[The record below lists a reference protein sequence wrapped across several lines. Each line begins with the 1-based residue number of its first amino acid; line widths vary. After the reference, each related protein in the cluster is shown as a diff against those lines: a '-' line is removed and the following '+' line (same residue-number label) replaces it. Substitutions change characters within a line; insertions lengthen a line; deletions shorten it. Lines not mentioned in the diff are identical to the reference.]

1 MFNDMSLERQV
12 NLSVR
17 SKLEVHALSI
27 ISVLFHVRLRV
38 FALQFLVSEVKGLHH
53 SLSCVA
59 FIFVSLFAVQMLVS
73 KK

>member
-1 MFNDMSLERQV
+1 MA
-12 NLSVR
+12 
-17 SKLEVHALSI
+17 HALCI
-27 ISVLFHVRLRV
+27 ISVLSVPRV
-38 FALQFLVSEVKGLHH
+38 FALQFLVSEVKGLHQ